1 MLSTRQ
7 TVQTFL
13 LSELF
18 QADKYLDITF
28 FFGFLD
34 LIATY
39 SIQSFNYA
47 IIASSGTLDRWDA
60 PIIRPN
66 SMSLACV
73 LESLKTRR

>member
-28 FFGFLD
+28 FLD
-34 LIATY
+34 FWILLLRIV
-39 SIQSFNYA
+39 FNHL
-47 IIASSGTLDRWDA
+47 TMQL
-60 PIIRPN
+60 
-66 SMSLACV
+66 
-73 LESLKTRR
+73 